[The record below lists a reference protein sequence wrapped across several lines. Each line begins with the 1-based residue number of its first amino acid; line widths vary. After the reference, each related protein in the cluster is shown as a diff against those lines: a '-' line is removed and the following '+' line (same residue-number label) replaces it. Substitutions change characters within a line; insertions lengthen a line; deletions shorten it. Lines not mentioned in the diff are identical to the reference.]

1 MKKISYFGLLTIV
14 SFGFLTGCG
23 QENTITCK
31 SFSDQ
36 SISGYEINT
45 EYNISYDGD
54 IVNKVEI
61 TEVVESKNKTILSYF
76 EEKNKEQ
83 YKENNIKYRG
93 YSYKITNE
101 NNKLVSKITID
112 YSKVDL
118 DTFIK
123 DNPAMKNF
131 VNKDNKLTIDGVKA
145 MYESIGATCK

>member
-1 MKKISYFGLLTIV
+1 MKKILYFVLLTIV

-23 QENTITCK
+23 QEKTIACK
-31 SFSDQ
+31 RFSDQ

-61 TEVVESKNKTILSYF
+61 TEVVESKNKTILSDF

-123 DNPAMKNF
+123 DNPAMKKF

-145 MYESIGATCK
+145 MYESTGATCK